1 MDYSL
6 KGRSSDFRPEIAYKV
21 VGLCFPQHMRVSKK
35 NIQKGERNLMISQN
49 LRENYTKVP
58 YAVNQTKVVSPVCS
72 AVPKQG
78 GAAGVKIIE
87 GVLLTSLLTGAVFF
101 NLDDLAHASDITRKA
116 ERFYFGTFMTIA
128 KWVII
133 IKGGWDIVTK
143 TLKEDFEGAKRSVV
157 QYLMVF
163 AVLMGLPYALEMV
176 EDLFAGEA

>member
-1 MDYSL
+1 
-6 KGRSSDFRPEIAYKV
+6 
-21 VGLCFPQHMRVSKK
+21 
-35 NIQKGERNLMISQN
+35 MISHG

-58 YAVNQTKVVSPVCS
+58 YVMNQRKVVSPVCS
-72 AVPKQG
+72 TVPKQG
-78 GAAGVKIIE
+78 KTAGAKMVK
-87 GVLLTSLLTGAVFF
+87 GVLLTSLLTGAVFL
-101 NLDDLAHASDITRKA
+101 NLDDLAHASNITVKA
-116 ERFYFGTFMTIA
+116 QRFYFGTFMDIA

>member
-1 MDYSL
+1 
-6 KGRSSDFRPEIAYKV
+6 
-21 VGLCFPQHMRVSKK
+21 
-35 NIQKGERNLMISQN
+35 MISQN

-58 YAVNQTKVVSPVCS
+58 YAVNQGKVVSPVHSTVPNRDRS
-72 AVPKQG
+72 A
-78 GAAGVKIIE
+78 GAKIAK
-87 GVLLTSLLTGAVFF
+87 GVLLTSLLTGAAFLS
-101 NLDDLAHASDITRKA
+101 LDDPAYASDITRKA

>member
-1 MDYSL
+1 
-6 KGRSSDFRPEIAYKV
+6 
-21 VGLCFPQHMRVSKK
+21 
-35 NIQKGERNLMISQN
+35 MISQN

-58 YAVNQTKVVSPVCS
+58 YAVNQGKVVSPIHS
-72 AVPKQG
+72 TVPNQG
-78 GAAGVKIIE
+78 KAAGAEVIK
-87 GVLLTSLLTGAVFF
+87 GVLLTSLLTGVAFLS
-101 NLDDLAHASDITRKA
+101 LDDLAYASDITRKA

>member
-1 MDYSL
+1 
-6 KGRSSDFRPEIAYKV
+6 
-21 VGLCFPQHMRVSKK
+21 
-35 NIQKGERNLMISQN
+35 MISQN

-58 YAVNQTKVVSPVCS
+58 YAVNQRKIVSPMHSTVLEQGRS
-72 AVPKQG
+72 A
-78 GAAGVKIIE
+78 GAKMVK
-87 GVLLTSLLTGAVFF
+87 GVLLTSLLTGAVFL
-101 NLDDLAHASDITRKA
+101 NLDDLAHASNITVKA